1 MSKRVSHLPPTH
13 DDEPDESGGAE
24 ESGDGH
30 SPRADLGFAKPASSR
45 RSLLVGFVAGA
56 LTASLGFFVLQSIKG
71 QHQKTSP
78 PTPFR
83 LTKTDIVL
91 SEGTP
96 QPIPFETG
104 EVTIGEPLP
113 LPPITARIAAVE
125 SRTAP
130 SYAPMEGRLD
140 HVAVKLGDHVEAGAK
155 LALIR
160 SGDMATLLRE
170 LRASAA
176 LAQTKKALAERM
188 QVLVEARG
196 ASANDLLVA
205 KNDLRDAELQAQTA
219 DSRLKSMSI
228 APDADNRYWLLAP
241 RSGTVIQVDSATGQ
255 QVGPGKDRPVVTLA
269 DLEEVLVLADVAQP
283 DIGNLHVGDPVD
295 IRIPGDND
303 SLGQGQVENISA
315 VVDMDRQTIPI
326 RIRAKNPSGRLRPN
340 SFVEAHFGKSPTK
353 APSVLRVP
361 SASIVS
367 DGLDSVVFVQTAP
380 GHFKRSEVTTGRQ
393 RGGQTEVRAGLRV
406 GDRIVVRG
414 ALLLLNALD
423 MED

>member
-1 MSKRVSHLPPTH
+1 MSKRVSHRPPSH
-13 DDEPDESGGAE
+13 DDEQEEQTSAE
-24 ESGDGH
+24 TSGDTEARL
-30 SPRADLGFAKPASSR
+30 PADPFAQAGSR
-45 RSLLVGFVAGA
+45 RGLLVGFVAGA
-56 LTASLGFFVLQSIKG
+56 LTASLGFVVLQTVKG
-71 QHQKTSP
+71 HP
-78 PTPFR
+78 PRPSEPPAFR
-83 LTKTDIVL
+83 LTKTEVSL
-91 SEGTP
+91 AEGTP

-104 EVTIGEPLP
+104 EVTLGEPLP
-113 LPPITARIAAVE
+113 LPPITARIVAVE

-326 RIRAKNPSGRLRPN
+326 RIRAKNSSGRLRPN
-340 SFVEAHFGKSPTK
+340 AFVEAHFGKSPTK
-353 APSVLRVP
+353 APSMLRVP

-367 DGLDSVVFVQTAP
+367 DGLDSVVFVQTSP
-380 GHFKRSEVTTGRQ
+380 GHFKRTEVTIGRQ
-393 RGGQTEVRAGLRV
+393 RGGQTEIRAGLKV

>member
-1 MSKRVSHLPPTH
+1 MSKRISHHPPSH
-13 DDEPDESGGAE
+13 EDEQAE
-24 ESGDGH
+24 QTDAKTSGDTNALLGPDSH
-30 SPRADLGFAKPASSR
+30 SAPGARKT
-45 RSLLVGFVAGA
+45 LLVGFVAGA
-56 LTASLGFFVLQSIKG
+56 LTASLGLFVFQSVKG
-71 QHQKTSP
+71 HP
-78 PTPFR
+78 PRPSEHPPFR
-83 LTKTDIVL
+83 LTKTEVTL
-91 SEGTP
+91 AEGTP

-104 EVTIGEPLP
+104 EVLLGEPLS
-113 LPPITARIAAVE
+113 LPPITARIVAAE

-241 RSGTVIQVDSATGQ
+241 RAGTVIQVDSATGQ
-255 QVGPGKDRPVVTLA
+255 QVGPGKDHPVVTLA
-269 DLEEVLVLADVAQP
+269 ALDEVLVLADVAQP
-283 DIGNLHVGDPVD
+283 DVANLHVGDPVD

-303 SLGQGQVENISA
+303 SLGQGLIENISA

-326 RIRAKNPSGRLRPN
+326 RIRAKNEAGRLRPN
-340 SFVEAHFGKSPTK
+340 AFVEAHFGKSPTK
-353 APSVLRVP
+353 APSMLRVP

-367 DGLDSVVFVQTAP
+367 DGFDSVVFVQTSP
-380 GHFKRSEVTTGRQ
+380 GHFKRTEVTIGRQ
-393 RGGQTEVRAGLRV
+393 RGGQTEIRAGLKV